1 VTEPPS
7 TEPSVPRFTI
17 PLWVWVLTLAA
28 LLFFALTLWQAQ
40 KLQRQLAELQLQ
52 MRLEQGRKETL
63 EAQRREMDEIRAL
76 LAAPE
81 TRAVQLKPAAVEAT
95 PFKIFWNEALGIL
108 VTAQNVR
115 ALPAGRVFQLWIL
128 PKKGSAI
135 SAGVF
140 QPDANGTLL
149 TLLRPA
155 APIRMHNAA
164 GLMITVEPDGGSLQP
179 DSEPSWVGKITQKP
193 N

>member
-1 VTEPPS
+1 MTHPPTTEPNG
-7 TEPSVPRFTI
+7 PRFTV
-17 PLWVWVLTLAA
+17 PVWVWGVTLAA

-63 EAQRREMDEIRAL
+63 EAQRREMDQIRAL

-81 TRAVQLKPAAVEAT
+81 TRAVQLKPAAVDAR
-95 PFKIFWNEALGIL
+95 PFKIFWNEELGLL

-140 QPDANGTLL
+140 QPDANGTVLR
-149 TLLRPA
+149 LLRSA
-155 APIRMHNAA
+155 VSIRTYDAA
-164 GLMITVEPDGGSLQP
+164 GLMVTVEPGGGSPQP
-179 DSEPSWVGKITQKP
+179 TRTPSWVGLISQKP

>member
-1 VTEPPS
+1 MTQPPTIEPNG
-7 TEPSVPRFTI
+7 PRFTI
-17 PLWVWVLTLAA
+17 PLWVWGVTLAA

-63 EAQRREMDEIRAL
+63 EAQRWEMDQIHAL

-81 TRAVQLKPAAVEAT
+81 TRAVQLKPSAVDAK
-95 PFKIFWNEALGIL
+95 PCKIFWNEELGLL
-108 VTAQNVR
+108 VTAQNVS

-140 QPDANGTLL
+140 QPDANGTVLK
-149 TLLRPA
+149 LLRPTA
-155 APIRMHNAA
+155 SIRMQDTA
-164 GLMITVEPDGGSLQP
+164 GLMTTVEPGGGSSQP
-179 DSEPSWVGKITQKP
+179 SGEPAWAARIH
-193 N
+193 